1 MSAMQRNK
9 GAAYERKVA
18 NLLTESTGTIWRRRV
33 RNALGDSDVVADD
46 AAFARISVE
55 CKHANTLCLP
65 AWWRQAQAQAGD
77 QGIPVLIY
85 RQTGARG
92 ESVMLDAYHV
102 NSRHWP
108 VRGRHTV
115 TLDWDAAMQWMREM
129 LPFNTTYSP
138 DII

>member
-18 NLLTESTGTIWRRRV
+18 NLLTEATGTTWRRRV
-33 RNALGDSDVVADD
+33 RNQAGDSDVVADEP
-46 AAFARISVE
+46 AFARISVE

-65 AWWRQAQAQAGD
+65 AWWRQAQDQAGAE
-77 QGIPVLIY
+77 GVPVLIY

-92 ESVMLDAYHV
+92 ESVVVDAHHMNPKIY
-102 NSRHWP
+102 P

-115 TLDWDAAMQWMREM
+115 TLGWEAAMQWMREM
-129 LPFNTTYSP
+129 LPAKVTYSP
-138 DII
+138 GII